1 MSSAVKLSS
10 ALAGDENLNGLDAM
24 ADDLIEDRKTIRV
37 AVIYFD
43 TVKVVEK
50 TDDDTVVPYV
60 RIRRLVPL
68 GTAKDVP
75 AELQRLIQ
83 EADENRTG
91 KPPLPFGAVEP
102 HEVSE

>member
-1 MSSAVKLSS
+1 MSAAVKLSS

-24 ADDLIEDRKTIRV
+24 ADELIADRKTIRV
-37 AVIYFD
+37 AVIWFD

-50 TDDDTVVPYV
+50 TDDDTRVPYA

-68 GTAKDVP
+68 GKADEVP

-83 EADENRTG
+83 RADEARTG
-91 KPPLPFGAVEP
+91 NAPLPFGSVEA
-102 HEVSE
+102 HEVEE